1 MNADSYGPEMDLGL
15 TGQRALITGASK
27 GIGLGCAIELARE
40 GCDVQLVA
48 RTAATLENARAAV
61 EAAVP
66 GASVSI
72 HALDL
77 SNSSE
82 QQTLVAAA
90 GDVDIWINNAGAIP
104 AGDITTIGED
114 RWREAWELKVFG
126 YINLCR
132 MVFPAMTKRGS
143 GVIMNVI
150 GAAAV
155 RPQPTYIAGA
165 VGNSGLVGLT
175 KALGSRSLQSGV
187 RVLGVNP
194 GLIVTDRMADILKR
208 QAIDDLGD
216 EARWEEL
223 IPTDP
228 APGSV
233 EQVADVVTFLVSP
246 RASHVSGT
254 MVNLDGG
261 VSSR

>member
-1 MNADSYGPEMDLGL
+1 
-15 TGQRALITGASK
+15 
-27 GIGLGCAIELARE
+27 
-40 GCDVQLVA
+40 
-48 RTAATLENARAAV
+48 
-61 EAAVP
+61 
-66 GASVSI
+66 
-72 HALDL
+72 
-77 SNSSE
+77 
-82 QQTLVAAA
+82 
-90 GDVDIWINNAGAIP
+90 
-104 AGDITTIGED
+104 
-114 RWREAWELKVFG
+114 
-126 YINLCR
+126 
-132 MVFPAMTKRGS
+132 
-143 GVIMNVI
+143 
-150 GAAAV
+150 
-155 RPQPTYIAGA
+155 
-165 VGNSGLVGLT
+165 
-175 KALGSRSLQSGV
+175 
-187 RVLGVNP
+187 VNP